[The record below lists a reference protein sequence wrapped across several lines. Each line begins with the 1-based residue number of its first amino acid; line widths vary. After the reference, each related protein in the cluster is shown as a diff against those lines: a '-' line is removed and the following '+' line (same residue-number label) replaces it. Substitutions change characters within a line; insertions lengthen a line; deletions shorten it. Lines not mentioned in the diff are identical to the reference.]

1 MQELHRILDQYVPRP
16 ELVDQL
22 GGLNFAM
29 VSNEQDRQYLKALA
43 QMLKS
48 FDRGNPNL
56 NIGFN
61 LLDGQYH
68 LWLLNFRGE
77 YNESHFKLLA
87 GVQHPV
93 ANWTPLRKD
102 SVGIRGIPNFGTGI
116 RVRVDPMPM
125 NTLTLPIT
133 QAPAEIQ
140 SQQQLLMHN
149 PLPTHAIVPVQQQQQ
164 PGPIILHEE
173 IRHHHQRDESPKR
186 EDHKKNGKKA
196 AKKAKDHN
204 HHRPT
209 SRANGRRGRTKQQPT
224 GLFAGLAQAFVG
236 PPTPPD
242 SSSES
247 SD

>member
-1 MQELHRILDQYVPRP
+1 MQELHRILEQYTPRP
-16 ELVDQL
+16 EPIDQL

-29 VSNEQDRQYLKALA
+29 VHNDQDRQYLKALA

-61 LLDGQYH
+61 VLDGQYH

-77 YNESHFKLLA
+77 FNMTHFKLLA

-93 ANWTPLRKD
+93 TNWAPLREE
-102 SVGIRGIPNFGTGI
+102 SVGFAKVPGYGIGI
-116 RVRVDPMPM
+116 RVRINPMPM

-133 QAPAEIQ
+133 QAPAEIR

-149 PLPTHAIVPVQQQQQ
+149 PAPTHAIVPVQQQQQ
-164 PGPIILHEE
+164 TGPIIVHEVS
-173 IRHHHQRDESPKR
+173 RHHQQRDESPKR
-186 EDHKKNGKKA
+186 EEHKKNGKKA
-196 AKKAKDHN
+196 TKKAKEHS
-204 HHRPT
+204 HHPAP
-209 SRANGRRGRTKQQPT
+209 RANGRRGRTKQRPT

-242 SSSES
+242 SSSAS